1 MASPGALQDFDIGLV
16 AYEAA
21 GDAIGW
27 LPYPQSLQVAFPLS
41 EMPSLVFE
49 YHKDSPSASWLIT
62 KTKGLEIGVKIW
74 VKSKNQW
81 IEPPNG
87 RFLVLQ
93 WEDDVTDAGNII
105 RFTCPGIAWLLS
117 KQLIM
122 KGKRDDALN
131 AAEKA
136 AIEVHQ
142 KAENTYRSKQ
152 STMNGTMSSV
162 KSTMKYKG
170 GTYYLSYFPKT
181 VKSGGKN
188 VKPKNKSI
196 LYHTGR
202 HKFYWYKASAGKW
215 YYLSNKEANKQLI
228 NAITN
233 HSAVRTA
240 GYALDEAKARKD
252 RAIYNAREATK
263 NGKRPMLKTT
273 AGWAMK
279 RHWDEAKG
287 RGGNRMK
294 GLHRAFNGTYSTGR
308 DGVMGKKKWG
318 TTFDIDLTIGMS
330 LLDLLTQLT
339 DMGMCEWQFRG
350 RKLDLMKPGVYN
362 HDSSHRIG
370 LHMGKDLSEAP
381 DKATRHDYADYLV
394 VRGEDNLSF
403 GMRPNKPDPRTGW
416 GTWEKSVSASGA
428 KKVADAKKIAL
439 REAKDSL
446 RAIRLES
453 TRGLIVRHDGPRPM
467 YDYLPGHYIRIYG
480 TDGAMQKVRVMQVT
494 LTREAGGHVSGNL
507 VLGDRFLKG
516 ALDFRK
522 SMSKTI
528 GGYEKT
534 IGGGTVPSLPAPIPG
549 VPDKAKIAPPSLS
562 ISARTGINEA
572 NGRAE
577 TILSLGWTPPGE
589 DVFEPMAPDEEPN
602 DTDTDPDENNP
613 EY

>member
-1 MASPGALQDFDIGLV
+1 MVAITSTEDYDIGLV
-16 AYEAA
+16 AHEAA
-21 GDAIGW
+21 GAPIGW
-27 LPYPQSLQVAFPLS
+27 LPEPMSIQVAFPLS
-41 EMPSLVFE
+41 DMPSLVFE
-49 YHKDSPSASWLIT
+49 YRKDSPGAKWLVT
-62 KTKGLEIGVKIW
+62 KTRGIEVAVNIW
-74 VKSKNQW
+74 VPGQHKW
-81 IEPPNG
+81 VEPPNA

-122 KGKRDDALN
+122 KGKKDDALN

-136 AIEVHQ
+136 AKEAHE
-142 KAENTYRSKQ
+142 KASNTYRSKQ
-152 STMNGTMSSV
+152 STMNGTMSAI
-162 KSTMKYKG
+162 KSAMKYKG
-170 GTYYLSYFPKT
+170 GTYVLNYFPKT

-202 HKFYWYKASAGKW
+202 AQLYWYKSSNGKW
-215 YYLSNKEANKQLI
+215 YRMTNKKATDQLLNARANATSMIAAEL
-228 NAITN
+228 AMM
-233 HSAVRTA
+233 TA
-240 GYALDEAKARKD
+240 KSKMD

-263 NGKRPMLKTT
+263 DGKRPMLKTT

-279 RHWDEAKG
+279 RHWDEAKN
-287 RGGNRMK
+287 RGGNRLK
-294 GLHRAFNGTYSTGR
+294 GMARGFNGTYST
-308 DGVMGKKKWG
+308 DKNGVMGKKKWG

-330 LLDLLTQLT
+330 LLDLLNQLT
-339 DMGMCEWQFRG
+339 EMGMCEWQFRG

-362 HDSSHRIG
+362 HDSSTRVG
-370 LHMGKDLSEAP
+370 LHMGKDLTEAP

-403 GMRPNKPDPRTGW
+403 GMYPSNPDPKTGW

-428 KKVADAKKIAL
+428 KKTADAKKIAL
-439 REAKDSL
+439 REAKESL

-453 TRGLIVRHDGPRPM
+453 TRGIIIRHGGLRPM
-467 YDYLPGHYIRIYG
+467 YDYLPGHYIRVYG
-480 TDGAMQKVRVMQVT
+480 TDGTMQKVRVTQIT
-494 LTREAGGHVSGNL
+494 LTREQGGHVTGNL
-507 VLGDRFLKG
+507 VLGDRFLKA

-522 SMSKTI
+522 SMSTTV

-534 IGGGTVPSLPAPIPG
+534 VGGGTVPMLPAPVPG
-549 VPDKAKIAPPSLS
+549 VPDRAKWAPPSLS
-562 ISARTGINEA
+562 VSARTGINEA

-589 DVFEPMAPDEEPN
+589 DVFEPMAPDEEPG
-602 DTDTDPDENNP
+602 DETDPDENTP